1 MTRTA
6 ATAVGTA
13 AKAMAVTGTG
23 IRAARPAR
31 PAGRIG
37 LRGLVLAAAAAL
49 AGCGVPGD
57 IPMPPPGLP
66 PADPVI
72 IKTTSGAP
80 ATPQAAASNFTAVI
94 RAMEPAVERE
104 CALRRRQPINCDFQF
119 VVDDRPGL
127 DINAFQTLDD
137 NGRPIIGFTL
147 ALIAAARNAD
157 ELAFVVGHEASHHI
171 LNHLNQRSGAARA
184 GAVIMSGIVAASGA
198 DLATIQAA
206 QQMGAQVGA
215 RYYSRDW
222 ELQADYLG
230 AILALNAG
238 FDPVRGAEFFAR
250 IPDPGDRI
258 LGSHPSNVQR
268 QAQVARAVADVRA
281 GRVR

>member
-1 MTRTA
+1 MTTA
-6 ATAVGTA
+6 AGIAATTAIA
-13 AKAMAVTGTG
+13 AANGAGG
-23 IRAARPAR
+23 EQAAR
-31 PAGRIG
+31 PAGRAG
-37 LRGLVLAAAAAL
+37 LRGLVLAAVAVL

-104 CALRRRQPINCDFQF
+104 CVARRRHPINCDFQF
-119 VVDDRPGL
+119 VVDDRPGQ

-147 ALIAAARNAD
+147 ALIAAAHNAD

-171 LNHLNQRSGAARA
+171 LNHLGQRSGAARA

-230 AILALNAG
+230 AILTLNAG
-238 FDPVRGAEFFAR
+238 FDPIRGAEFFAR

-281 GRVR
+281 GRAR

>member
-1 MTRTA
+1 MTTA
-6 ATAVGTA
+6 AGIAATTAIA
-13 AKAMAVTGTG
+13 AANGAGG
-23 IRAARPAR
+23 EQAARR
-31 PAGRIG
+31 AGRAG
-37 LRGLVLAAAAAL
+37 LRGLVLAAVAVL

-104 CALRRRQPINCDFQF
+104 CVARRRHPINCDFQF
-119 VVDDRPGL
+119 VVDDRPGQ

-147 ALIAAARNAD
+147 ALIAAAHNAD

-171 LNHLNQRSGAARA
+171 LNHLGQRSGAARA

-230 AILALNAG
+230 AILTLNAG
-238 FDPVRGAEFFAR
+238 FDPIRGAEFFAR

-281 GRVR
+281 GRAR

>member
-1 MTRTA
+1 MTTTAATTAGTA
-6 ATAVGTA
+6 ATATTA
-13 AKAMAVTGTG
+13 AGAV
-23 IRAARPAR
+23 RPNL
-31 PAGRIG
+31 PAGQRG
-37 LRGLVLAAAAAL
+37 LRGLVLAAVAVL

-57 IPMPPPGLP
+57 IPMPPAGM
-66 PADPVI
+66 PAPDPVI

-94 RAMEPAVERE
+94 RAMEPAVEHE
-104 CALRRRQPINCDFQF
+104 CVVRRRRPINCDFQF

-147 ALIAAARNAD
+147 ALIAAAHNAD

-171 LNHLNQRSGAARA
+171 LNHIDQRSGAARA

-198 DLATIQAA
+198 DGATIRAA

-238 FDPVRGAEFFAR
+238 FDPVRGAEFFTR

-268 QAQVARAVADVRA
+268 QAQAARAVADVRA
-281 GRVR
+281 GRAR

>member
-1 MTRTA
+1 MTTA
-6 ATAVGTA
+6 AGIAATTAIAAANRGDAGKTA
-13 AKAMAVTGTG
+13 W
-23 IRAARPAR
+23 
-31 PAGRIG
+31 PAGRAG
-37 LRGLVLAAAAAL
+37 LRWLVLAAVAVL

-94 RAMEPAVERE
+94 RVMEPAVERE
-104 CALRRRQPINCDFQF
+104 CMLRRTQPINCDFQF
-119 VVDDRPGL
+119 VVDDRSGL

-171 LNHLNQRSGAARA
+171 LNHIGQRSGAARA

-230 AILALNAG
+230 AILTLNAG
-238 FDPVRGAEFFAR
+238 FDPIRGAEFFAR

-258 LGSHPSNVQR
+258 LGSHPSNAQR

-281 GRVR
+281 GRAR

>member
-1 MTRTA
+1 MTTA
-6 ATAVGTA
+6 AGIAATTAIA
-13 AKAMAVTGTG
+13 AANGAGG
-23 IRAARPAR
+23 ERAARR
-31 PAGRIG
+31 AGRAG
-37 LRGLVLAAAAAL
+37 LRGLLLAAVAVL

-104 CALRRRQPINCDFQF
+104 CVARRRHPINCDFQF
-119 VVDDRPGL
+119 VVDDRPGQ

-147 ALIAAARNAD
+147 ALIAAAHNAD

-171 LNHLNQRSGAARA
+171 LNHLGQRSGAARA

-230 AILALNAG
+230 AILTLNAG
-238 FDPVRGAEFFAR
+238 FDPIRGAEFFAR

-281 GRVR
+281 GRAR

>member
-1 MTRTA
+1 MTTA
-6 ATAVGTA
+6 AGIAATTAIA
-13 AKAMAVTGTG
+13 AANGAGAE
-23 IRAARPAR
+23 RAARPA
-31 PAGRIG
+31 GRAG
-37 LRGLVLAAAAAL
+37 LRGLLLAAVAVL

-104 CALRRRQPINCDFQF
+104 CVARRRHPINCDFQF
-119 VVDDRPGL
+119 VVDDRPGQ

-147 ALIAAARNAD
+147 ALIAAAHNAD

-171 LNHLNQRSGAARA
+171 LNHLGQRSGAARA

-230 AILALNAG
+230 AILTLNAG
-238 FDPVRGAEFFAR
+238 FDPIRGAEFFAR

-281 GRVR
+281 GRAR